1 MYITAISFLLMVVP
15 AVTFAAPQT
24 FKELIDRA
32 IVMMD
37 LIVPTLIAAS
47 LVIYFY
53 GIAQNIL
60 QFGED
65 GKRSEKIRNFYGY
78 GLIVLFVMVSVWG
91 ILQLMVNTFFSADN
105 TGALNSGDTSV
116 NLDCAYG
123 ACE

>member
-1 MYITAISFLLMVVP
+1 MIIRSLFLLLLIPSV
-15 AVTFAAPQT
+15 AFAAPQT

-32 IVMMD
+32 VVIMD

-47 LVIYFY
+47 LVVYFY
-53 GIAQNIL
+53 GIAQNVL
-60 QFGED
+60 QFGEE
-65 GKRSEKIRNFYGY
+65 GKRSEKLRNFYGY

-91 ILQLMVNTFFSADN
+91 ILQLMVDTFFSADN
-105 TGALNSGDTSV
+105 TAGFNSSDTPL